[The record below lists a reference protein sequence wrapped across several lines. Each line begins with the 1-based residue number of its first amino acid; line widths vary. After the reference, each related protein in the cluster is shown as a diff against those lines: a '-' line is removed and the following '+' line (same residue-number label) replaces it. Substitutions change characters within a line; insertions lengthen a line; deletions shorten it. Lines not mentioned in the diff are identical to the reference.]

1 MHLLR
6 PLLATLAISLTLP
19 LSAATEE
26 KTVYKDTEPYVVP
39 AGKTKKFTDH
49 ISNPSDY
56 DVEGSYFWFRLQP
69 GATLTMDRGLTNA
82 TLLIETAAGPEN
94 PATLVFK
101 DKYKNKG
108 LEWDIASQK
117 SPIKLL
123 RAPDVP
129 DGTLRLACDSWTEKD
144 GPGYNNASKPMWKPA
159 SITVDCNLIFDTPL
173 PVDENG
179 SAYMDKPFTIP
190 SGCIFRLEAYSSNEA
205 QFPEIAFADET
216 STLVFALGDN
226 VASSDE
232 SLELPAKYCNLL
244 TSSSSRF
251 VFECNTDI
259 SLQQPFT
266 KSPTIEIA
274 GVRLYFSPSPQ
285 FGEYTPA
292 FIMKK
297 NSFLHSQNTHLPI
310 VVMEG
315 DGIVNVT
322 SIKHLSGQGKISFR
336 STDGVSK
343 TIPVENVHVEI
354 GHELIVNG
362 TVKNVRQIT
371 GDGTLVLTYF
381 DSENTKNDL
390 SAIDQVARASNF
402 KGTLGFQLPPIQDYL
417 LDFSQLK
424 ENNFPYI
431 IAPRTEETTTIRS
444 IKLRLEQ
451 YKNATISWP
460 ERNVYRRRLGF
471 ILVVSDPSA
480 GKAIVPAFPEDL
492 YQFTLLNTDGSP
504 IDCTVEYGTKTNT
517 LTWAPTTPGF
527 VELPDDVNQMLA
539 PDIPE
544 GAITGKV
551 ICKHTVEEATEAL
564 RTFSGIHKVVS
575 RTDSTTETNI
585 VDLHVDYEFGI
596 SRLTFVDS
604 GKNILIEVS
613 LTSDATSTPTFLGDL
628 TLFVNNEALKEDTE
642 LFSDEGTDK
651 YGLIAPT
658 GKTVRWFVVPYE
670 TLPKSGDVSITVTAE
685 PPQAN

>member
-19 LSAATEE
+19 LSAAPEE
-26 KTVYKDTEPYVVP
+26 VHVDTEPYEVP
-39 AGKTKKFTDH
+39 AGDTKNFSDH
-49 ISNPSDY
+49 MSNLSGK
-56 DVEGSYFWFRLQP
+56 DVEGALFWFRLQP

-108 LEWDIASQK
+108 LEWAIASQK

-144 GPGYNNASKPMWKPA
+144 GPGYNNDSKPMWKPA

-322 SIKHLSGQGKISFR
+322 SIKHLAGQGKISFR

-343 TIPVENVHVEI
+343 TIPVETVHVEI

-460 ERNVYRRRLGF
+460 ERYAYQKRLGF

-504 IDCTVEYGTKTNT
+504 IDCTVEYGRKTNT

-527 VELPDDVNQMLA
+527 AELPDDVNQMLA
-539 PDIPE
+539 PDITQS
-544 GAITGKV
+544 AVTGKV
-551 ICKHTVEEATEAL
+551 ISKYSVEEVTEAL
-564 RTFSGIHKVVS
+564 RTFSGIHEIVS

-596 SRLTFVDS
+596 SRLTFVDG
-604 GKNILIEVS
+604 GKNILVEVS
-613 LTSDATSTPTFLGDL
+613 LSSDVTQSPTFLGDL
-628 TLFVNNEALKEDTE
+628 TLFVNNEALKEVTE

-670 TLPKSGDVSITVTAE
+670 TLPKSGDVTISVTAE

>member
-1 MHLLR
+1 
-6 PLLATLAISLTLP
+6 
-19 LSAATEE
+19 
-26 KTVYKDTEPYVVP
+26 
-39 AGKTKKFTDH
+39 
-49 ISNPSDY
+49 
-56 DVEGSYFWFRLQP
+56 
-69 GATLTMDRGLTNA
+69 
-82 TLLIETAAGPEN
+82 
-94 PATLVFK
+94 
-101 DKYKNKG
+101 
-108 LEWDIASQK
+108 
-117 SPIKLL
+117 
-123 RAPDVP
+123 
-129 DGTLRLACDSWTEKD
+129 
-144 GPGYNNASKPMWKPA
+144 
-159 SITVDCNLIFDTPL
+159 
-173 PVDENG
+173 
-179 SAYMDKPFTIP
+179 MDKTFTIP
-190 SGCIFRLEAYSSNEA
+190 SGCTLRLKAYSSRES
-205 QFPEIAFADET
+205 QLPEIAFADET

-343 TIPVENVHVEI
+343 TIPVETVHVEI
-354 GHELIVNG
+354 GHELIING

-402 KGTLGFQLPPIQDYL
+402 EGTLGFQLPPIQDYL

-431 IAPRTEETTTIRS
+431 IAPRTEETTKIRS

-460 ERNVYRRRLGF
+460 ERYVYRRRLGF

-517 LTWAPTTPGF
+517 LTWAPTTPRF
-527 VELPDDVNQMLA
+527 AELPDDVNQMLA
-539 PDIPE
+539 PNIPKS
-544 GAITGKV
+544 AVTGTV
-551 ICKHTVEEATEAL
+551 ISKYSVEEVAEAL
-564 RTFSGIHKVVS
+564 RTFSGIHEIVS

-585 VDLHVDYEFGI
+585 VDLHVDYDFGI

-613 LTSDATSTPTFLGDL
+613 LSSDVTPSPAFLGDL
-628 TLFVNNEALKEDTE
+628 TLSANGTTLEKVSE
-642 LFSDEGTDK
+642 LSTAK
-651 YGLIAPT
+651 ATATYGLTAPA
-658 GKTVRWFVVPYE
+658 GRTVRWFVVPYE
-670 TLPKSGDVSITVTAE
+670 TLPKSGDVTISVSAK